1 MEVLRGSPI
10 AADVN
15 YGRLDVNGRLVPRWH
30 TAFPSHSF
38 FYAAL
43 RACRTRAAAPCYRR
57 SAPFARLA
65 PAKIAF
71 PSSDSVARPRLNALS
86 PESRGFPRE
95 IHSAF
100 VFPLFFSFFLSLSLI
115 FLLAIKGIDEKLMD
129 FFLILFLRNLWKLLF
144 FFFYERAERIFGIL
158 FMQIRIF
165 VHPLKLKK
173 SDEIRDR

>member
-100 VFPLFFSFFLSLSLI
+100 VFPLFF
-115 FLLAIKGIDEKLMD
+115 FLL
-129 FFLILFLRNLWKLLF
+129 LLLLCS
-144 FFFYERAERIFGIL
+144 R
-158 FMQIRIF
+158 
-165 VHPLKLKK
+165 
-173 SDEIRDR
+173 

>member
-71 PSSDSVARPRLNALS
+71 PSFDSVARPRLIALS

-95 IHSAF
+95 IHFALCLCLLF
-100 VFPLFFSFFLSLSLI
+100 VLF
-115 FLLAIKGIDEKLMD
+115 
-129 FFLILFLRNLWKLLF
+129 LF
-144 FFFYERAERIFGIL
+144 FFFSNLSARD
-158 FMQIRIF
+158 
-165 VHPLKLKK
+165 K
-173 SDEIRDR
+173 RDRRKIFFNFIRTRNYYSFF